1 MTAWCSNVRE
11 EKLTLKEKMLCA
23 DITRMCNE
31 QQMNTKGRVNGHRK
45 QQQSY
50 TENQQN
56 CFFF

>member
-1 MTAWCSNVRE
+1 MLKKNVLVLVSYTAS
-11 EKLTLKEKMLCA
+11 LLKV
-23 DITRMCNE
+23 I
-31 QQMNTKGRVNGHRK
+31 VNGHRN